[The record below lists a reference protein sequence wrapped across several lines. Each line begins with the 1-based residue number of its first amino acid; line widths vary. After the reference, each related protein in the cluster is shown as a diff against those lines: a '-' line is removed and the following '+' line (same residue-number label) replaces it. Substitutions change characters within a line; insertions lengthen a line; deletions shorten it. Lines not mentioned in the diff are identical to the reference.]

1 MGIRLKPNESEG
13 IKMNDFV
20 IYFLIG
26 ISFITIFSL
35 LIMFFV
41 FKSRFDRIEQKS
53 NQDIVDAL
61 SRRMQ
66 EIDDSSRKSFE
77 RLSGSLGELSKATEQ
92 MLEVGKTINSLE
104 DLLKPPK
111 LRGGMGETLLEELL
125 AQILPAEFYR
135 FQYSFRSGETV
146 DAIVNLGEGIVPV
159 DAKFPLESFRRLIS
173 IEDEKQ
179 QKSERKVFIRQIK
192 AHVDM
197 IAMKYILPDEG
208 TYDFALMYIPAENVY
223 YEAIIKN
230 EEGEG
235 LFPYAMQKRVIPVSP
250 NSFYAYLQVI
260 VRGLRGLKIEEKAK
274 EIMVQLSRLHGDEER
289 FRKEFETL
297 GSHITNA
304 RNKYD
309 DAFRRLN
316 SFEDKLIEIGN
327 IHEEPKLPNE

>member
-1 MGIRLKPNESEG
+1 
-13 IKMNDFV
+13 MNDFV

>member
-1 MGIRLKPNESEG
+1 
-13 IKMNDFV
+13 MNDFV

-223 YEAIIKN
+223 YE
-230 EEGEG
+230 
-235 LFPYAMQKRVIPVSP
+235 
-250 NSFYAYLQVI
+250 
-260 VRGLRGLKIEEKAK
+260 
-274 EIMVQLSRLHGDEER
+274 LSS
-289 FRKEFETL
+289 K
-297 GSHITNA
+297 
-304 RNKYD
+304 
-309 DAFRRLN
+309 
-316 SFEDKLIEIGN
+316 
-327 IHEEPKLPNE
+327 